1 MKIKGFIL
9 AGVFLLLTCA
19 VGFSDNLPAGEDI
32 NSLAQNAKVTRDT
45 FFADSYQMRL
55 RYEYAG
61 KFPAPADCNELKK
74 IAGTARDRL
83 WAIAHSQQQLIQK
96 IEDYQEPDWE
106 EKYGVTGLW
115 RKLSTNILTTR
126 FYKCEVDYCR
136 ALTEQWPEK
145 NEILNNLLGEI
156 KSLEKAFSSAD
167 LLILKAR
174 TYGLLASTNPTYN
187 ILAKKHFDSLAE
199 RFDIGKDK
207 AFWAEIERINLLG
220 EKQQGHLEKL
230 SREPAFSNRQYDTE
244 LILKIALLQR
254 RMRQMQG
261 FERTVTTWP
270 RIQDFVGFLIL
281 EDLYNRNSERQ
292 LNKKSLQKLSVI
304 EAELAANAAWKDDAK
319 NYVPLLT
326 TLTQSEKFQTALI
339 LYVTASKL
347 SQSSPATA
355 TELLIKASQSQQ
367 QQQSRFLKLAA
378 DKIAEQAANYALQLF
393 NQGKIDC
400 YLAIKA
406 FDNYQQITNEKT
418 NDELQYYHVNILED
432 CNEKDKADKLLEN
445 LATTSKGI
453 YGKTARFDL
462 IINKIKQ
469 KELTEEEVLKY
480 LGELRELISD
490 FNSRDKKEGELREQA
505 VKIYCSRLLDFGRK
519 ETAENVLEFLDTV
532 KQFGFAEAALFKSKA
547 LGQCG
552 RFKDAVKYMT
562 EAVDF
567 NDCQLGRDA
576 IELVRNLI
584 SQIDEFESESEFL
597 GNCKKL
603 AEYGYN
609 CFEIAEN
616 GLMLVEISILTANKR
631 KDELSEIEQ
640 LLKTVENLE
649 SVNEHIL
656 SRCRARLLTKQ
667 GRFSE
672 AAELWSQINKTLTV
686 SSASANTRS
695 RQWWRAKYYELYC
708 WSRLPDTKKDDVLHN
723 IEVLENSFT
732 AIPQLWAEK
741 LSLLKQRTRMA
752 KNSS

>member
-1 MKIKGFIL
+1 MKIKGLIL
-9 AGVFLLLTCA
+9 AGGFLLLTCA
-19 VGFSDNLPAGEDI
+19 AGFSDNLPAGEDI
-32 NSLAQNAKVTRDT
+32 NSLAQNAKVLRDS
-45 FFADSYQMRL
+45 FFADSYPMRL
-55 RYEYAG
+55 RYQYAG
-61 KFPAPADCNELKK
+61 KFPTPADCNELNK
-74 IAGTARDRL
+74 IAKAANEQLWTIAR
-83 WAIAHSQQQLIQK
+83 SQQQLIQK
-96 IEDYQEPDWE
+96 IEDYQGSDWE
-106 EKYGVTGLW
+106 EKYGATGLW
-115 RKLSTNILTTR
+115 RKLSANILTTR
-126 FYKCEVDYCR
+126 FYKCETDYYR
-136 ALTEQWPEK
+136 ALTEQWPKK
-145 NEILNNLLGEI
+145 NEILNDLLGEI
-156 KSLEKAFSSAD
+156 KSIEQAFSSAD
-167 LLILKAR
+167 LLILKAK
-174 TYGLLASTNPTYN
+174 TYGLLASTNPMYK

-207 AFWAEIERINLLG
+207 TFLAEIERINLLG
-220 EKQQGHLEKL
+220 EKQQGHLERL
-230 SREPAFSNRQYDTE
+230 SRELAFSSWQYDTE

-270 RIQDFVGFLIL
+270 RIQDFVGLLIL
-281 EDLYNRNSERQ
+281 EDLYNRNLKEE
-292 LNKKSLQKLSVI
+292 LNKKSLQELSVI
-304 EAELAANAAWKDDAK
+304 EAQLAANAVRKDDAK
-319 NYVPLLT
+319 NYVHLLT

-367 QQQSRFLKLAA
+367 QQKRRFLKLAA

-393 NQGKIDC
+393 TQHKIDC
-400 YLAIKA
+400 GLAVRA

-418 NDELQYYHVNILED
+418 NDELQYYYVNILED
-432 CNEKDKADKLLEN
+432 CNEEDKADKLLEN
-445 LATTSKGI
+445 LAATSDGI

-469 KELTEEEVLKY
+469 KELTEKGVLKY
-480 LGELRELISD
+480 LGQLRELISGL
-490 FNSRDKKEGELREQA
+490 NSRDKKEDELREQA
-505 VKIYCSRLLDFGRK
+505 VKIYCSQLLDFGRE

-532 KQFGFAEAALFKSKA
+532 EQFDFADAALFKAKA

-552 RFKDAVKYMT
+552 RFKDAVKYLI

-567 NDCQLGRDA
+567 NDCQSGRDA
-576 IELVRNLI
+576 IELIRNLI
-584 SQIDEFESESEFL
+584 SQIDEFENDSEFL

-603 AEYGYN
+603 AEHWYN
-609 CFEIAEN
+609 CFETAQN
-616 GLMLVEISILTANKR
+616 GLMLAEISILTANKR
-631 KDELSEIEQ
+631 KDKLSEIEQ

-672 AAELWSQINKTLTV
+672 AAELWSQISKTLTV

-708 WSRLPDTKKDDVLHN
+708 WSKLPDTKKDDVLHN
-723 IEVLENSFT
+723 IEVLKNSFT
-732 AIPQLWAEK
+732 AIPQIWSEK
-741 LSLLKQRTRMA
+741 LSLLKQRTSTV